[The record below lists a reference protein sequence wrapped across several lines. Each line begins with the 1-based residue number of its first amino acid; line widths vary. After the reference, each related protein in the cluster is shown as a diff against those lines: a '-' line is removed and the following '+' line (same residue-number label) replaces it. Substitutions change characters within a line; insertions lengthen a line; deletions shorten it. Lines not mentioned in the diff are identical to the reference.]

1 MQGDIENKIYRILND
16 VELSDEQKIK
26 KILVNKDVYDVYPF
40 SFLNFVNQIKSSDSQ
55 SLKSYGEQTLYFL
68 RYYLDIN
75 DDDRSELQKIC
86 DKNLIIYK
94 TSVNTILTDLNDLIY
109 KALNGIPISSP
120 SYQPD
125 KTFRPINP
133 QPITA
138 SSQTYKPL
146 PSKVIGSASYN
157 NSTEVNSELTSY
169 QSKIIIWSDFDPY
182 HKNSSQVSSLSPSTT
197 PPPPPPRISSPPPPP
212 PPPSR
217 PSTPPPPPPPPPR
230 ENPDILKFSSK
241 SLLPLPILTGD
252 NGPVG
257 ESEITV
263 MSKVVPDKA
272 DSQDVYQVSSAII
285 SDQNNQAVLFPLPNR
300 LDSGGNELPQQNID
314 SPVVFVNQNQ
324 GVEANDLAMQDR
336 NAFLQ
341 GTFVMPQR
349 LEPEGSS
356 NVSSTMPNEV
366 PVIPFKSNSSES
378 LSDTGSGLSSNPDK
392 EKSAEDES
400 GEKKTRCFGCVFSRV
415 RERIT
420 GYISEIKMGGILK
433 FFSASCLGSSKSRVE
448 PGPTPGS

>member
-109 KALNGIPISSP
+109 KALKGIPISSP

-138 SSQTYKPL
+138 SSQPHKPL
-146 PSKVIGSASYN
+146 PSKVIGSASYH
-157 NSTEVNSELTSY
+157 NSTEVNSGLTSS
-169 QSKIIIWSDFDPY
+169 QSKTIIWSDFDPY
-182 HKNSSQVSSLSPSTT
+182 HKNSSQVSSRSPSTT
-197 PPPPPPRISSPPPPP
+197 PPPPPPR
-212 PPPSR
+212 
-217 PSTPPPPPPPPPR
+217 
-230 ENPDILKFSSK
+230 ENPVILKFSSE
-241 SLLPLPILTGD
+241 SLLPFPIFI
-252 NGPVG
+252 G
-257 ESEITV
+257 ESNESSELGIAVT
-263 MSKVVPDKA
+263 SQVVPDKA
-272 DSQDVYQVSSAII
+272 DSQEANQVISAII
-285 SDQNNQAVLFPLPNR
+285 VAQQNQQEDLLPLPKR
-300 LDSGGNELPQQNID
+300 LDSNGRKLLQLPQMLGLNDEQASQQNID
-314 SPVVFVNQNQ
+314 SSPVSVVLSDQNQ
-324 GVEANDLAMQDR
+324 RVDANNLAMENSTALFMQR
-336 NAFLQ
+336 
-341 GTFVMPQR
+341 TFVSPQR
-349 LEPEGSS
+349 LGPEDSS
-356 NVSSTMPNEV
+356 NIPNGV
-366 PVIPFKSNSSES
+366 PVVPDNQDSNGSPSDAGSES
-378 LSDTGSGLSSNPDK
+378 SSDSNK
-392 EKSAEDES
+392 EKSGEDDS
-400 GEKKTRCFGCVFSRV
+400 GKKKTGCFGCVFSRFC
-415 RERIT
+415 ERIT
-420 GYISEIKMGGILK
+420 RCFSGNKMSGSLK
-433 FFSASCLGSSKSRVE
+433 SPFASCLGSSRNTKVG